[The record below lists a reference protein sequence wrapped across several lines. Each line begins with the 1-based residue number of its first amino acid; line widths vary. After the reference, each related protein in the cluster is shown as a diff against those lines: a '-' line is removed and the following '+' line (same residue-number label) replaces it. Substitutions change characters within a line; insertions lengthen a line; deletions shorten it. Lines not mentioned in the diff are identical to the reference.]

1 MLSKIPED
9 NELEP
14 TEQQQPMDS
23 DVFSSSKE
31 SSTPAIGRTNSNSSA
46 VDPQP
51 PKTCS
56 RGWTIIRQYIAESAS
71 KRNAKDSNVKWRAV
85 KQTVNSMSNME
96 KARVELYDKYLN
108 KRYDS
113 CLDGLHVP
121 EHLLVRGNDGSVIG
135 LVRKNRQL
143 YFPIT
148 RR

>member
-1 MLSKIPED
+1 VLSKIPED
-9 NELEP
+9 IELEP

-31 SSTPAIGRTNSNSSA
+31 STPAIGRTNSNSSA